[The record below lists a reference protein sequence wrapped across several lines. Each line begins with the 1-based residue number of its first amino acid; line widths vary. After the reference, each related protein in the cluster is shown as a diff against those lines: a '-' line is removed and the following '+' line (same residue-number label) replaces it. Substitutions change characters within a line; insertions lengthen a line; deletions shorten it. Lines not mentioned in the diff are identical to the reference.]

1 MKSEGG
7 HSRLTPG
14 VIVTLY
20 VGLGVMWLAAQAAV
34 LAYFGVS
41 PNLQS
46 LPWQIALFAV
56 WLLGTA
62 LAVLWFIRRQ
72 QQADLQRQEVAQEL
86 DLVVRHAPAGMA
98 RVHVGGA
105 QIVWANAKLA
115 GWLGC
120 SVESLRNQDF
130 RRVVPADDEA
140 EVALQLERLLDG
152 SIDYYQVLRQCVHAQ
167 TGKITPVLCTTSRVA
182 ASGMSGPVALV
193 CVLQDLSEMVNARN
207 AMMRS
212 ETMLRMALEGSG
224 SGVWEWD
231 AQEQRLN
238 FSSGMGAL
246 LRYQG
251 HDLARDFDFYQRLH
265 PEDAAQA
272 RIEVEQALQQGNQ
285 LVLTARLLCFD
296 GLYRWFRARGQAY
309 KDGDGRLL
317 RISGLLSDQTASR
330 EADERRRLAS
340 TVVDNTIEGVV
351 VTDAHSRILSVNNSF
366 TRLLGFSEEEMLGQ
380 TPRMFKSGRHGK
392 EFYDA
397 MWASMRATG
406 HWQGEIWNRR
416 KSGEI
421 FPERMS
427 LSAVK
432 DANDKVTHYVCMFT
446 DISAEKAREKQLD
459 FLAHRDVLTGLP
471 NRAQFARM
479 LGDAVERS
487 QNTGMGMAVL
497 LFNIDRFKDVNDSYG
512 HSIGDEVLRHVSTRM
527 QEALRSGDIIG
538 RLAGDELCV
547 VAQSLNGRQAAV
559 EVAERLM
566 EAAAMPWSTPDG
578 LSVVVSVSAGI
589 CLYPEHALTA
599 EELLQGAHAA
609 VYGAKA
615 RGSNAWCFFH
625 EDMTQAAR
633 ERLALEARLRQALQL
648 GHMRLYYQ
656 PQIDLQSGR
665 LIGAEALVRWQDPEE
680 GLISPARFIPV
691 AESTGVIGPLG
702 LWVLNEAC
710 RQGQEWRSAGLP
722 DLTIAVNVSL
732 HQFLL
737 TDIVGEAAQVLQ
749 STGFPASQL
758 ELEITESALAERPEE
773 ALAVLNRLRDL
784 GLRLAIDDFGTGY
797 SSLAHLKRF
806 PLDLLKIDQGFIRDI
821 PNSCDDMTISS
832 SVIALGHAMG
842 LKVLAEGVETEE
854 QLKFLQQ
861 KGCDFFQGYFCSRP
875 LPAEDFKRLLEKA
888 RDGQSLVA
896 LDSSGFCPEI

>member
-1 MKSEGG
+1 
-7 HSRLTPG
+7 
-14 VIVTLY
+14 
-20 VGLGVMWLAAQAAV
+20 
-34 LAYFGVS
+34 
-41 PNLQS
+41 
-46 LPWQIALFAV
+46 
-56 WLLGTA
+56 
-62 LAVLWFIRRQ
+62 
-72 QQADLQRQEVAQEL
+72 
-86 DLVVRHAPAGMA
+86 
-98 RVHVGGA
+98 
-105 QIVWANAKLA
+105 
-115 GWLGC
+115 
-120 SVESLRNQDF
+120 
-130 RRVVPADDEA
+130 
-140 EVALQLERLLDG
+140 
-152 SIDYYQVLRQCVHAQ
+152 
-167 TGKITPVLCTTSRVA
+167 
-182 ASGMSGPVALV
+182 
-193 CVLQDLSEMVNARN
+193 
-207 AMMRS
+207 
-212 ETMLRMALEGSG
+212 
-224 SGVWEWD
+224 
-231 AQEQRLN
+231 
-238 FSSGMGAL
+238 
-246 LRYQG
+246 
-251 HDLARDFDFYQRLH
+251 
-265 PEDAAQA
+265 
-272 RIEVEQALQQGNQ
+272 
-285 LVLTARLLCFD
+285 
-296 GLYRWFRARGQAY
+296 
-309 KDGDGRLL
+309 
-317 RISGLLSDQTASR
+317 
-330 EADERRRLAS
+330 
-340 TVVDNTIEGVV
+340 
-351 VTDAHSRILSVNNSF
+351 
-366 TRLLGFSEEEMLGQ
+366 
-380 TPRMFKSGRHGK
+380 
-392 EFYDA
+392 
-397 MWASMRATG
+397 
-406 HWQGEIWNRR
+406 
-416 KSGEI
+416 
-421 FPERMS
+421 
-427 LSAVK
+427 
-432 DANDKVTHYVCMFT
+432 
-446 DISAEKAREKQLD
+446 
-459 FLAHRDVLTGLP
+459 
-471 NRAQFARM
+471 M

-665 LIGAEALVRWQDPEE
+665 LIGAEALVRWLDPEE

-722 DLTIAVNVSL
+722 DLRIAVNVSL

>member
-7 HSRLTPG
+7 HSRLTPW

-20 VGLGVMWLAAQAAV
+20 VCAGMMWLGAQASVLDYFAV
-34 LAYFGVS
+34 SL
-41 PNLQS
+41 NRQS
-46 LPWQIALFAV
+46 LRWQIGLFIV
-56 WLLGTA
+56 WLLVTA
-62 LAVLWFIRRQ
+62 LVALWFMQRKR
-72 QQADLQRQEVAQEL
+72 QADQRSRETAQEL
-86 DLVVRHAPAGMA
+86 ELIVRYAPAGMA
-98 RVHVGGA
+98 RVHLGGGKIA
-105 QIVWANAKLA
+105 WANAKLA

-120 SVESLRNQDF
+120 SVESLRGQDF
-130 RRVVPADDEA
+130 RALVLADDKE
-140 EVALQLERLLDG
+140 EIALQLERLLDG
-152 SIDYYQVLRQCVHAQ
+152 STNYYQALRTCVNAT
-167 TGKITPVLCTTSRVA
+167 TGKVTPVLCTTSRVA
-182 ASGMSGPVALV
+182 SSGVDGPVALV

-207 AMMRS
+207 AMVRS

-224 SGVWEWD
+224 NGVWEWD
-231 AQEQRLN
+231 ALALRLN

-246 LRYQG
+246 LKYQG
-251 HDLARDFDFYQRLH
+251 QDLAADFDFYQRLH
-265 PEDAAQA
+265 PEDAAAA
-272 RIEVEQALQQGNQ
+272 RLQVDQALEQGSM

-296 GLYRWFRARGQAY
+296 GMYRWFRARGQAH
-309 KDGDGRLL
+309 KDADGRLL

-340 TVVDNTIEGVV
+340 TVVENTIEGVV
-351 VTDAHSRILSVNNSF
+351 VTDAYSRILSVNHSF

-380 TPRMFKSGRHGK
+380 TPRMFKSGRHDK
-392 EFYDA
+392 AFYDT
-397 MWASMRATG
+397 MWARMRSHG

-416 KSGEI
+416 KNGEV

-432 DANDKVTHYVCMFT
+432 DANDHVTHYVCMFT
-446 DISAEKAREKQLD
+446 DISAEKAREQQLE

-471 NRAQFARM
+471 NRSQFSLM
-479 LGDAVERS
+479 LGNALADS
-487 QNTGMGMAVL
+487 QLTGAGMGVI

-512 HSIGDEVLRHVSTRM
+512 HSIGDEVLRHVSHQM
-527 QEALRSGDIIG
+527 QAALRSGDIIG

-547 VAQSLNGRQAAV
+547 VANSLSGRQAAI
-559 EVAERLM
+559 EVTERLM
-566 EAAAMPWSTPDG
+566 AAAGKPWTTPDG

-589 CLYPEHALTA
+589 CLYPEHAKTA

-609 VYGAKA
+609 VYGAKS

-633 ERLALEARLRQALQL
+633 ERLELEARLRRALDL

-656 PQIDLQSGR
+656 PQIDLQTGR
-665 LIGAEALVRWQDPEE
+665 LMGAEALLRWLDPEE

-691 AESTGVIGPLG
+691 AESSGVIGPLG
-702 LWVLNEAC
+702 LWVLGEAC
-710 RQGQEWRSAGLP
+710 RQGQQWRTAGLP

-737 TDIVGEAAQVLQ
+737 TDLVGATNQVLAE
-749 STGFPASQL
+749 SCFPAEFL
-758 ELEITESALAERPEE
+758 ELEITESALAEKPED
-773 ALAVLNRLRDL
+773 ALTVLTRLRDL

-821 PNSCDDMTISS
+821 PNSADDMTISS

-842 LKVLAEGVETEE
+842 LKVLAEGVETRE
-854 QLKFLQQ
+854 QLAFLQE
-861 KGCDFFQGYFCSRP
+861 KGCDYFQGYFYSRP
-875 LPAEDFKRLLEKA
+875 VPAEDFTRLLEKA
-888 RDGQSLVA
+888 RDGLPLVEIA
-896 LDSSGFCPEI
+896 AAEDSVVI